1 MGLER
6 ELVVSELWL
15 LMILLYCLRGRG
27 LLLVF
32 LTVGRVFTLLKFSR
46 ETQIIFCLQSDYGL
60 LDALSNVINNSI
72 SIRVLLR
79 VKMSF
84 LP

>member
-1 MGLER
+1 M
-6 ELVVSELWL
+6 VSELWL

-27 LLLVF
+27 LLMVF
-32 LTVGRVFTLLKFSR
+32 LTAGRVFTLLKFSR
-46 ETQIIFCLQSDYGL
+46 ETQITFCLQSDHGL
-60 LDALSNVINNSI
+60 LDALSNVINRSI

-79 VKMSF
+79 VKLSF